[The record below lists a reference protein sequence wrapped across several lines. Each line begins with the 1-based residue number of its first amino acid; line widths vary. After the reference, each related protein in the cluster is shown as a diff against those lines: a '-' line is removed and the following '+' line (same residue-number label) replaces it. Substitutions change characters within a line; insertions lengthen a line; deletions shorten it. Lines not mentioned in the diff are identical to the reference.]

1 MSYDIAPKFII
12 KDNSNNYSYWLYK
25 VFDLTDDGHLRVYVD
40 RTELKSLAKLNN
52 FDFETDVN
60 VSVITSEE
68 AAVKINEQLVK
79 DKESDDDLDDDLDDN
94 PKIAFIFN
102 STVKHMFGNAL
113 GGNSDNLLYTGGD
126 DDAPL
131 ASPFTEA
138 GNFESQYNNSSS
150 DLGGNRV
157 TYAIFLKN
165 ENDKGD
171 KYYIL
176 NEQVRKNVIESDNQ
190 HTALQYMYM
199 ILIGV
204 TLLTLMF
211 NYNNVKLSHIVF
223 FVFFVGYGFFYK
235 YVSTFIISQFKSA
248 LKSVKTSDTIT
259 QLMLYIKIV
268 VLTLV
273 AISIPLI
280 SLTSFGENDV
290 GLSEIS
296 DYTSSITENI
306 MSQGSDL
313 LESAQNTISDNMEGL
328 KDSLGNAREG
338 LEGGLDY
345 VKDGMS
351 NIGDNIRERVDN
363 TFGEGDAR
371 QPESSVQ

>member
-1 MSYDIAPKFII
+1 MGYDIAPKFII
-12 KDNSNNYSYWLYK
+12 KDNSNNHSYWLYK
-25 VFDLTDDGHLRVYVD
+25 VFDSTEGVHERAYVTS
-40 RTELKSLAKLNN
+40 TELKSLAKLNN
-52 FDFETDVN
+52 FDFESDVN
-60 VSVITSEE
+60 VSVISSGEV
-68 AAVKINEQLVK
+68 AVKINEQLVK
-79 DKESDDDLDDDLDDN
+79 DKESDVGLDNN

-102 STVKHMFGNAL
+102 STVKQMFGNAL
-113 GGNSDNLLYTGGD
+113 GGDTQNVLYTGAAYND
-126 DDAPL
+126 

-138 GNFESQYNNSSS
+138 GNFESQYNSGS
-150 DLGGNRV
+150 DLGGEDV

-190 HTALQYMYM
+190 HRALQYMYM

-204 TLLTLMF
+204 TVLTLMF

-235 YVSTFIISQFKSA
+235 YISTFIISQFKSA

-259 QLMLYIKIV
+259 QMMLYIKIV
-268 VLTLV
+268 MLTLV